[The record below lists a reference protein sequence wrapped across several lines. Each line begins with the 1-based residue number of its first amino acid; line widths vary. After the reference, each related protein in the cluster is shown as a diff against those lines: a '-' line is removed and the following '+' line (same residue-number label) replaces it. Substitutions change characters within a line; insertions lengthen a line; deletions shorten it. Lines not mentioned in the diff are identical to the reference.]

1 MMPLIL
7 PLAQRLRSRM
17 GLSKTIHDVAAEI
30 VTIAPEETA
39 ERHAAISLPAQ
50 LDRVRAVQAETT
62 PDFEHA
68 RITSGMARHAPTT
81 AFMFRNAWYLNGV
94 LYAGGARQSQVWG
107 REPLINFGKPKKMAQ
122 AALPSS
128 FVGSRYFGHHVVDD
142 SVTTLL
148 AAQFAPTFRAPAPA
162 VEAWPHA
169 GAYRARMG
177 VDTPVLKSAYVTE
190 AWLFDDWGMTAHRR
204 QRLIQL
210 REKLRDA
217 QPSRMGHGVFLR
229 RRGAGAVRN
238 LINEAE
244 IEGALAKLG
253 FDIVDLATD
262 HTDAIIA
269 RCQGAGVI
277 VGVEGS
283 GLAHGLLSCAKD
295 AAFLVLQHP
304 YRFNNVWKDFTDAL
318 DLRYAFLVG
327 EGNPEAFR
335 IDPDELLATL
345 DLL

>member
-1 MMPLIL
+1 MIPLLL
-7 PLAQRLRSRM
+7 PLSRRLRTRI
-17 GLSKTIHDVAAEI
+17 GLSKNIQDVAAE
-30 VTIAPEETA
+30 VVMIAPEETA
-39 ERHAAISLPAQ
+39 QRHAAISLPAQ
-50 LDRVRAVQAETT
+50 IDRVRAVQPETT
-62 PDFEHA
+62 IDFEYA
-68 RITSGMARHAPTT
+68 RVTSGKVQHASTT
-81 AFMFRNAWYLNGV
+81 AFLVRNAWYLNGN
-94 LYAGGARQSQVWG
+94 LYAGGARRSQVWG
-107 REPLINFGKPKKMAQ
+107 REPLINFDKPKQVAQ

-142 SVTTLL
+142 SATTLL
-148 AAQFAPTFRAPAPA
+148 AAQFAPVFRAPAPT

-169 GAYRARMG
+169 RAYRARMG
-177 VDTPVLKSAYVTE
+177 VDTPVLKNAYVTE
-190 AWLFDDWGMTAHRR
+190 AWLFDDWGMTTHRR

-217 QPSRMGHGVFLR
+217 QPPRNGHGVFLR

-262 HTDAIIA
+262 YCDTIIA
-269 RCQGAGVI
+269 RCQGAAVI

-304 YRFNNVWKDFTDAL
+304 HQFNNVWKDFTDAL

-345 DLL
+345 DML